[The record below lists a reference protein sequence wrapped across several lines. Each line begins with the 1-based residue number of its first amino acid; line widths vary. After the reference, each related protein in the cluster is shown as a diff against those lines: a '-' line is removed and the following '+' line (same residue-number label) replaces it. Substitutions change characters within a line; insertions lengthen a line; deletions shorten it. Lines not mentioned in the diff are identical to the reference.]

1 MGFCMNDEIKF
12 TISQYEEL
20 ILENAARM
28 QSNDVIVNDGF
39 KAGRAKDY
47 ASLFLN
53 GSDIKKLA
61 EQAADDFHSE
71 TKM

>member
-1 MGFCMNDEIKF
+1 MNDEIEL

-53 GSDIKKLA
+53 GSDIKKIA
-61 EQAADDFHSE
+61 EQAAADFHSE
-71 TKM
+71 TKI